1 MPMHES
7 TNPWIELPTVHP
19 YVLSIDEPAI
29 VQYNCNTSE
38 QHRLRLDVLPEPFIG
53 SLTAPV
59 VILGLNPGFD
69 DRDPAIHAS
78 PQFQELLRANYHH
91 SLSDFPFFFL
101 DPRFKSPGR
110 EWWEQKLKPLLDMFT
125 PEETAHSLFC
135 VEYFPYHSQ
144 RFRHMPKQLPSQW
157 YGFHLVSKAINR
169 NAVIVIMRA
178 RELWLAA
185 VPALKTYSSV
195 YTLNSPQNVV
205 ISPRNCPGFEVIV
218 SAIRNGYGRA
228 FVPHA

>member
-1 MPMHES
+1 MHES

-29 VQYNCNTSE
+29 NQYNCNASE

-69 DRDPAIHAS
+69 NRDPEIHAN
-78 PQFQELLRANYHH
+78 PQFQELLRANYRH
-91 SLSDFPFFFL
+91 SLSDLPFFFL

-110 EWWEQKLKPLLDMFT
+110 EWWEKKLKPLIDRFT
-125 PEETAHSLFC
+125 TEEIAHSLFC

-144 RFRHMPKQLPSQW
+144 RFRRMGQPLPSQW
-157 YGFHLVSKAINR
+157 YAFDLVSEAIIR

-178 RELWLAA
+178 RKLWLEA
-185 VPALKTYSSV
+185 VPELGKHSRV
-195 YTLNSPQNVV
+195 YTLKSPQNVV
-205 ISPRNCPGFEVIV
+205 ISPRNCPEFEVIV

-228 FVPHA
+228 FLPHAS